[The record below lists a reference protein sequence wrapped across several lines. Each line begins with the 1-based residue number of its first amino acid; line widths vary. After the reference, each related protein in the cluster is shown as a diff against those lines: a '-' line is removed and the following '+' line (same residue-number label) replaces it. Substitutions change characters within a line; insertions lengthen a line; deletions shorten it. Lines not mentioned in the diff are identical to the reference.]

1 MMMTMMVM
9 VMMTMVINPKNCK
22 KAFYGIL

>member
-1 MMMTMMVM
+1 MMTMMVM